1 MAEDGGIDLT
11 ETGELSLEVNQNNE
25 ANNLE
30 KADDGV
36 LSDNEVESNQIESI
50 ESPND
55 KEIEQS
61 PSINPN
67 SIEGDEFQNKE
78 IAQLKEPVV
87 NEPEVQETNLDSEG
101 EVVSN
106 SSGSSSP
113 IYNEIQS
120 DIDEHLTDLFSLVY
134 SQRYSMENL
143 LHVYRELIELICF
156 NINADNVEEEA
167 NFLSGSEIISQQ
179 LEDFHPQANILFEK
193 LSSVLNDLI
202 VKIEAETEAG
212 NAENIEWASNLRIFA
227 QNVREAF
234 YCIPS
239 TFQPNFPMFPPLYAA
254 VDTEMGFPPRS
265 TNYRYLANLP
275 WPVMP
280 SSFYVPPIMKTE
292 KVITGL
298 PMLNAVYRTESNVGS
313 DVSYLPPRNL
323 TSEVTSSSS
332 PGQDFVANPSASMLS
347 MASTTVS
354 ESDQNLSTNL
364 PTLSNVTAGHSTNAS
379 NIFGPTNPFGPN
391 RVDNPP
397 STFVPSTV
405 FPRPQQPLPFA
416 ATNVQNFVRPI
427 AAPSAVTSSTQRI
440 PSLLD
445 IQVAPP
451 TSIFKRPSET
461 NPPPTKRV
469 KTASENTPEIEED
482 AERSPS

>member
-239 TFQPNFPMFPPLYAA
+239 TFQPNL
-254 VDTEMGFPPRS
+254 
-265 TNYRYLANLP
+265 
-275 WPVMP
+275 
-280 SSFYVPPIMKTE
+280 
-292 KVITGL
+292 
-298 PMLNAVYRTESNVGS
+298 
-313 DVSYLPPRNL
+313 
-323 TSEVTSSSS
+323 
-332 PGQDFVANPSASMLS
+332 
-347 MASTTVS
+347 
-354 ESDQNLSTNL
+354 
-364 PTLSNVTAGHSTNAS
+364 
-379 NIFGPTNPFGPN
+379 
-391 RVDNPP
+391 
-397 STFVPSTV
+397 
-405 FPRPQQPLPFA
+405 
-416 ATNVQNFVRPI
+416 
-427 AAPSAVTSSTQRI
+427 
-440 PSLLD
+440 
-445 IQVAPP
+445 
-451 TSIFKRPSET
+451 
-461 NPPPTKRV
+461 
-469 KTASENTPEIEED
+469 
-482 AERSPS
+482 